1 MSEDHSHD
9 ITKRVKIYM
18 AVGAALIIGTII
30 TVFAANVHLGIILGI
45 AVAIIIATVKGSLV
59 AGYFMH
65 LFSERKLIYGIL
77 ALTAVFIV
85 AMVGLILL
93 TYGDQQ
99 GQHSGIFKVSPRHV
113 QPHAAGGGHEAT
125 HPETAKPHAV
135 EAEAVPQQPAHQ
147 EAAAP
152 EEAQPSQP
160 EPKQSTSEQPEA
172 GHVP

>member
-9 ITKRVKIYM
+9 ITKRVKIYL

-30 TVFAANVHLGIILGI
+30 TVAAANVHLGIILGI
-45 AVAIIIATVKGSLV
+45 AVAIVIATVKGSLV

-65 LFSERKLIYGIL
+65 LFSERKLIYGVL

-85 AMVGLILL
+85 VMIGLLL
-93 TYGDQQ
+93 FSYGDQQ
-99 GQHSGIFKVSPRHV
+99 GYHYGIFKVPQRHV
-113 QPHAAGGGHEAT
+113 QPHGAGGGHEAM
-125 HPETAKPHAV
+125 HSETAKPHTV
-135 EAEAVPQQPAHQ
+135 EAET
-147 EAAAP
+147 AP
-152 EEAQPSQP
+152 LSQP